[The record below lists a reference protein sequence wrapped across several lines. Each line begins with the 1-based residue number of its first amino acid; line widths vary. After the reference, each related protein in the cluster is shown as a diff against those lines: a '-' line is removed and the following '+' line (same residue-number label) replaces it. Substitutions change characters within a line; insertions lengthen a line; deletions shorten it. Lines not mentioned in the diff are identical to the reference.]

1 MKINR
6 AMAAAVAAMLVFG
19 AWSGYAREF
28 KGVNFPD
35 TDTIGNAQA
44 KLVGIGLRKKLV
56 INVYLGALYMATPS
70 GDPATVISSD
80 QAKKVV
86 LHFIYN
92 KVGAD
97 DLVKAW
103 NEGFEKNAPDKIAA
117 LKSQIATFNG
127 FFTEGMKTGE
137 TIVVSYV
144 PGTGTEVSVKGK
156 VKGTI
161 LGKDFME
168 AVFSIW
174 FGRNPPSGD
183 LKKGMLGG

>member
-6 AMAAAVAAMLVFG
+6 AMAAMVAAMLVFG

-28 KGVNFPD
+28 KGVTFSD
-35 TDTIGNAQA
+35 TETIGNAQT

-56 INVYLGALYMATPS
+56 INVYLGALYLETPS
-70 GDPATVISSD
+70 NDAATVISLRTD
-80 QAKKVV
+80 EAVV

-103 NEGFEKNAPDKIAA
+103 TEGFEKNAPGKAAA

-127 FFTEGMKTGE
+127 YFTEGMK
-137 TIVVSYV
+137 
-144 PGTGTEVSVKGK
+144 PG
-156 VKGTI
+156 
-161 LGKDFME
+161 
-168 AVFSIW
+168 
-174 FGRNPPSGD
+174 RPSWSPTHPEPAPRSR
-183 LKKGMLGG
+183 